1 MIDKVLLDPGLESA
15 TPFALGD
22 VDQIVEE
29 QFAVAP
35 RFGANHDRV
44 PDADATRVLGN
55 DTGTPGDLSEFAA
68 LRQRNPV
75 NNQDSNALTIP
86 DTGQAGISQVL
97 RT

>member
-1 MIDKVLLDPGLESA
+1 MVDKVLLDPRLESA
-15 TPFALGD
+15 TAFALSD

-44 PDADATRVLGN
+44 PDADTTRVLGN
-55 DTGTPGDLSEFAA
+55 DLSAPSDLSEFAA
-68 LRQRNPV
+68 FRERDPID
-75 NNQDSNALTIP
+75 NQHSNALTIP
-86 DTGQAGISQVL
+86 DTGQTRISHVL